1 MHTGRQ
7 TLGSGYAGDSG
18 RRRHVAGSG
27 SRRRLVEPG
36 REVRAFVSDP
46 AIGAELRALGVKVA
60 LGDVS
65 DDSHVQGSCTNCFTA
80 VLITEA
86 ARDGRARSFA
96 TNEEQVLE
104 GWAAAA
110 AASGVTRV
118 IWVHD
123 GAPPPGRARW
133 DGVSR
138 SPRPRCRGGGPR
150 RRPFP
155 PSMSGQARPDQ
166 VT

>member
-1 MHTGRQ
+1 M
-7 TLGSGYAGDSG
+7 
-18 RRRHVAGSG
+18 
-27 SRRRLVEPG
+27 
-36 REVRAFVSDP
+36 RAFVSDP
-46 AIGAELRALGVKVA
+46 AAGAELRELGVKVA

-86 ARDGRARSFA
+86 ARDGRERSFA

-123 GAPPPGRARW
+123 GAPPPVRVRRW
-133 DGVSR
+133 E
-138 SPRPRCRGGGPR
+138 RCL
-150 RRPFP
+150 
-155 PSMSGQARPDQ
+155 Q
-166 VT
+166 VTLTSLPRWRPSTTPVSSPQ

>member
-1 MHTGRQ
+1 MPVIVVGADTSHGRAVVEG
-7 TLGSGYAGDSG
+7 LI
-18 RRRHVAGSG
+18 
-27 SRRRLVEPG
+27 EPG

-46 AIGAELRALGVKVA
+46 ATGAELKALGVKVA

-86 ARDGRARSFA
+86 ARDGRERSFA
-96 TNEEQVLE
+96 ANEEQVLE

-123 GAPPPGRARW
+123 GE
-133 DGVSR
+133 
-138 SPRPRCRGGGPR
+138 
-150 RRPFP
+150 P
-155 PSMSGQARPDQ
+155 PSAQVREVRTVPPDHPDLVAEVAALDDARVLPR
-166 VT
+166 